1 MNGVPPGYRPLT
13 NVFSAAMTER
23 GARLDGE
30 RRLLQVGD
38 VLRAIEDQFRTAF
51 PRRVWVCGF
60 VRGMRSAALGHTHAG
75 VPLDSFV
82 LVDATDEGLRTL
94 PCELLQDTRETVDDS
109 LRRIHDV
116 AVEDLLV
123 DGHYVRVGGLLSYD
137 ADRHCAIF
145 TITALDP
152 LTTAAWLSTRRED
165 VRVAAA
171 AARLSERQ
179 RDLRVPM
186 APATV
191 GLVAPAGDPA
201 LERSREMF
209 ATCGFEVDVLT
220 YAPDTAGADAGDQL
234 ANGLR
239 EAALAGHDLILLLRQ
254 DGRPLSLAPYDS
266 EAVVRAVASS
276 PTPILTGLGSPEE
289 PAAAEEVC
297 HQAYPTAEDA
307 TRSVIRRLQRASD
320 LVEDTVDAIA
330 VAGDEALRRAAR
342 RLEQMRHA
350 VTEESRRAT
359 IRAQKLRARRL
370 LRIRIAAGILALIII
385 AGAAATQI
393 WPVLAALVVPL
404 AIALAAPRLRTQ
416 RRGPVS
422 VAQYTF
428 SESLAQLSTIG
439 RQLQEASDPDDV
451 LRLEAEAEALAVHC
465 RGLLRRPRPLSR
477 EPEAMPQAPAATWPA
492 VAADGGVLGS
502 PPAPPATSEPG
513 ETEIQPTAIEDD
525 APATITMDV
534 DQAIDIDAVT
544 DTDTDTGAPTTQ
556 HTVVLPADSERSA
569 QS

>member
-1 MNGVPPGYRPLT
+1 MNGVPPVRWPLA

-30 RRLLQVGD
+30 RRLLQVSD

-60 VRGMRSAALGHTHAG
+60 VRGMRSAALGHTHEGA
-75 VPLDSFV
+75 PIDSFV
-82 LVDATDEGLRTL
+82 LAEATDAGLRTL
-94 PCELLQDTRETVDDS
+94 PCELLADTRETVDDS

-123 DGHYVRVGGLLSYD
+123 DGHYVRVGGLLGYD
-137 ADRHCAIF
+137 PDRHCAIF
-145 TITALDP
+145 TVTALDP

-165 VRVAAA
+165 VREAAA

-186 APATV
+186 APATI

-209 ATCGFEVDVLT
+209 ADCGFEVDILT
-220 YAPDTAGADAGDQL
+220 YAPDTSGADAGDQL

-266 EAVVRAVASS
+266 EAVVRAVSSS

-289 PAAAEEVC
+289 PAAADEVS
-297 HQAYPTAEDA
+297 HQAYATAEEA

-330 VAGDEALRRAAR
+330 VAGDDAMRRAAR
-342 RLEQMRHA
+342 RLEQVRHA
-350 VTEESRRAT
+350 VMEEARRAT
-359 IRAQKLRARRL
+359 IRAQQLRARRL
-370 LRIRIAAGILALIII
+370 LRIRIAAGVVALIII

-393 WPVLAALVVPL
+393 WPLLAALIVPL

-451 LRLEAEAEALAVHC
+451 VRLETEAEALAVHC

-477 EPEAMPQAPAATWPA
+477 EPEEVAQAPVATWPA

-502 PPAPPATSEPG
+502 PSMAEAPSQPAETVTLPASSEGDSPAD
-513 ETEIQPTAIEDD
+513 IVMDD
-525 APATITMDV
+525 DEPVALDRDDSITIDS
-534 DQAIDIDAVT
+534 
-544 DTDTDTGAPTTQ
+544 PTTQ
-556 HTVVLPADSERSA
+556 HTVMLDAASERSP
-569 QS
+569 QL

>member
-1 MNGVPPGYRPLT
+1 MNGVPAVHKPRT
-13 NVFSAAMTER
+13 NVLSAAMTER

-30 RRLLQVGD
+30 RRLLQVSD

-60 VRGMRSAALGHTHAG
+60 VRSMRSAALGHTHAG
-75 VPLDSFV
+75 TPMDSFV
-82 LVDATDEGLRTL
+82 LVEATDDGLRTL
-94 PCELLQDTRETVDDS
+94 PCELTEDTRATIDDS

-116 AVEDLLV
+116 AVDDLLV

-137 ADRHCAIF
+137 PDRHCAIF
-145 TITALDP
+145 KLTALDP
-152 LTTAAWLSTRRED
+152 LTTAGWLATRRED

-186 APATV
+186 APVTI

-201 LERSREMF
+201 LHRSREIF
-209 ATCGFEVDVLT
+209 ADCGFDVDILT
-220 YAPDTAGADAGDQL
+220 YAPDTTGADAGDQL

-276 PTPILTGLGSPEE
+276 PTPILSGLGSPDE

-297 HQAYPTAEDA
+297 HQAYPTAEEA

-320 LVEDTVDAIA
+320 LVEDTIHAIA
-330 VAGDEALRRAAR
+330 VAGNEAMLRAAR
-342 RLEQMRHA
+342 RLEQVRHA
-350 VTEESRRAT
+350 VIEEGRRAA

-370 LRIRIAAGILALIII
+370 LRIRIAAGVLALIII

-393 WPVLAALVVPL
+393 WPILAALIVPL

-422 VAQYTF
+422 VAHHTF

-465 RGLLRRPRPLSR
+465 RGLLRRPHPLSR
-477 EPEAMPQAPAATWPA
+477 EPEEVSHAPVATWPA

-502 PPAPPATSEPG
+502 PPAQSAPSQPSESDLPPYDAEGDSPA
-513 ETEIQPTAIEDD
+513 AITMDD
-525 APATITMDV
+525 VDVDVIDKDQSAPAT
-534 DQAIDIDAVT
+534 
-544 DTDTDTGAPTTQ
+544 P
-556 HTVVLPADSERSA
+556 HTVVLPADQEGSSHR
-569 QS
+569 

>member
-1 MNGVPPGYRPLT
+1 
-13 NVFSAAMTER
+13 MTER

-30 RRLLQVGD
+30 RRLLQVSD

-60 VRGMRSAALGHTHAG
+60 VRGLRNAALGSTYAG
-75 VPLDSFV
+75 VAVDSFV
-82 LVDATDEGLRTL
+82 LVEDTDAVLRTL
-94 PCELLQDTRETVDDS
+94 PCELAEDTRVTIDDS

-116 AVEDLLV
+116 AVDDLLV

-137 ADRHCAIF
+137 PDRHCAIF
-145 TITALDP
+145 KLTALDP

-186 APATV
+186 APATI

-201 LERSREMF
+201 LDRSREMF
-209 ATCGFEVDVLT
+209 AACGFEVDIHA
-220 YAPDTAGADAGDQL
+220 YAPDTTGADAGDQL

-239 EAALAGHDLILLLRQ
+239 EAALAGHDLVLLLRQ

-266 EAVVRAVASS
+266 EAVVRAVATS
-276 PTPILTGLGSPEE
+276 PTPILTGLGTPDE
-289 PAAAEEVC
+289 PTAAEEVC
-297 HQAYPTAEDA
+297 HQAYPTADEA

-320 LVEDTVDAIA
+320 LVEDTVDAIS
-330 VAGDEALRRAAR
+330 VAGDEAIRRAAR
-342 RLEQMRHA
+342 SLEQVRHA
-350 VTEESRRAT
+350 VAEEGRRAT
-359 IRAQKLRARRL
+359 IRTQRLRARRL
-370 LRIRIAAGILALIII
+370 LRIRIAAGVLALIVI
-385 AGAAATQI
+385 AGAVATQI
-393 WPVLAALVVPL
+393 WPLLAALIVPL

-451 LRLEAEAEALAVHC
+451 LRLEAEAELLALHC
-465 RGLLRRPRPLSR
+465 RGLLRRPRPLRR
-477 EPEAMPQAPAATWPA
+477 EPEEVTKAPVATWPA

-502 PPAPPATSEPG
+502 PSTPDAPLEPSDNTRADLLPVEG
-513 ETEIQPTAIEDD
+513 DS
-525 APATITMDV
+525 PATITMEADSV
-534 DQAIDIDAVT
+534 IAIDSD
-544 DTDTDTGAPTTQ
+544 DSAPTTQ
-556 HTVVLPADSERSA
+556 HTVVLPADQDRSP
-569 QS
+569 QH